1 MTLTV
6 LFAAGAGMFD
16 DYRIPLR
23 EALDARRL
31 KHALLVTDAP
41 PAQVDYIVYAPSSSV
56 QDFSPFTRCKAV
68 LSLWAGVER
77 IVPNTTLTQ
86 PLARMVDPALTQGM
100 VEYVAGHVLRYHL
113 GMIAQA
119 RTAPGAWVQQ
129 EPPLASER
137 RVGIL
142 GAGEL
147 GMACGRALQA
157 LGFDV
162 QLWGRSAR
170 EVPGV
175 MIQHGAAGL
184 EAVLRRSEIL
194 VTLLPRTPQTENL
207 LDAARLGLMPR
218 GAFLINPGRGALIDD
233 AALLDA
239 LDQGQIAHATLDV
252 FRVEPLPADHPYWHH
267 PNVTVT
273 PHIAAATRATTA
285 SQVIAEN
292 IARSEQ
298 GLPLLHLV
306 DRGRGY

>member
-6 LFAAGAGMFD
+6 LFAAGAGLFD
-16 DYRIPLR
+16 EYRIPLR
-23 EALDARRL
+23 DALDAHRL
-31 KHALLVTDAP
+31 KHALVLTDAP

-77 IVPNTTLTQ
+77 IVPNPTLTQ

-100 VEYVAGHVLRYHL
+100 VEYVAGHVLRHHL
-113 GMIAQA
+113 GMVAQA
-119 RTAPGAWVQQ
+119 RTSPGAWVPLV
-129 EPPLASER
+129 PPLASER

-147 GMACGRALQA
+147 GRACGRALQA

-162 QLWGRSAR
+162 QLWAR
-170 EVPGV
+170 GAHDVPGL

-207 LDAARLGLMPR
+207 LDAAQLALLPR
-218 GAFLINPGRGALIDD
+218 GACVINPGRGALIDD

-285 SQVIAEN
+285 SHVIAEN